1 MWRLLTSDSSDSIE
15 EEDEEERKLFV
26 GGLPLATTKK
36 NISRYFSKYG
46 NIDRIVHKT
55 DAYGLT
61 RGFAFVVYESSKSLS
76 AALQAKEHK
85 ILQCRVKVAKAYEK
99 NAKIFVANLD
109 PSLTDHEIQDHFE
122 EFGPIVDFK
131 HPFDPAKNQPKRFCF
146 ITFMY
151 EIDAIDLISLGSTNI
166 NGSDVVIKSI
176 KKKPLTGRA
185 DIGLN
190 RSGVDARH
198 AVNDRC
204 VPSPGY
210 AGYQCN
216 GYCNLAGCDNYC
228 IGYDTLA
235 SSSFYA

>member
-1 MWRLLTSDSSDSIE
+1 MWRLLSSDSSDSIE
-15 EEDEEERKLFV
+15 EEEDDRKLFV

-36 NISRYFSKYG
+36 NISRHFSTYG
-46 NIDRIVHKT
+46 DIDHIVHKT

-61 RGFAFVVYESSKSLS
+61 RGFAFVVYESSQSLS

-85 ILQCRVKVAKAYEK
+85 ILHCRVKVAKAFEK

-122 EFGPIVDFK
+122 VFGPIVDFK
-131 HPFDPAKNQPKRFCF
+131 HPFDPAKNQPKRYCF

-151 EIDAIDLISLGSTNI
+151 EIDAIDLISLGSTSI
-166 NGSDVVIKSI
+166 NGYDVVIESV

-185 DIGLN
+185 DVGLIQ
-190 RSGVDARH
+190 SGANTRH
-198 AVNDRC
+198 DVNDWR
-204 VPSPGY
+204 VPSTGY
-210 AGYQCN
+210 AGFQCN
-216 GYCNLAGCDNYC
+216 GYCEIGGCDNYC

-235 SSSFYA
+235 SSSFYV